1 MVVEQHWRLPGL
13 CCPVVGLHRSR
24 IPSAGRRPIPVDPA
38 TADSRAPSCRP
49 CALPVLIHCLIE
61 VALGLASRRRRS
73 ARSGGCRRERRA
85 RVELERARFDLVERH
100 SCHGRG
106 LHRMSC
112 RESAAETDSVLR
124 ARYAPGEEDAGSV
137 RLHREPLGEFVL
149 LVGKPMSD
157 RQTTSISDV
166 PARVRDDPRFCVLGR
181 PDSCAGRGDTP
192 PVSTPLLDRRVRHRV
207 PLERLR
213 VAELHPSGFARDEIV
228 PSAQQDVLEVLQ
240 VGELAWLVIGQSRIP
255 NLSRSLMELPSRS
268 IATRTGART
277 AAPVL
282 EIEST
287 VADGTAVIRR
297 DQPTADLADVRCSEH
312 LLGTPG
318 FLAPDQRTTPLA
330 INAFRS
336 RSSVM
341 NMSSASDSS
350 S

>member
-49 CALPVLIHCLIE
+49 CALPVLIHRLIE

-192 PVSTPLLDRRVRHRV
+192 RSPRHCSTDVSDTEYRWNVSGAPNCT
-207 PLERLR
+207 LR
-213 VAELHPSGFARDEIV
+213 ASHVTRSFQARSRTSSRYCG
-228 PSAQQDVLEVLQ
+228 SANSPGSSSVKA
-240 VGELAWLVIGQSRIP
+240 GSRI
-255 NLSRSLMELPSRS
+255 SRGR
-268 IATRTGART
+268 
-277 AAPVL
+277 
-282 EIEST
+282 
-287 VADGTAVIRR
+287 
-297 DQPTADLADVRCSEH
+297 
-312 LLGTPG
+312 
-318 FLAPDQRTTPLA
+318 
-330 INAFRS
+330 
-336 RSSVM
+336 
-341 NMSSASDSS
+341 
-350 S
+350 